1 MSSQRLITVLPP
13 ALMAAAAFA
22 LPLGGCSSRAASP
35 GSAPAV
41 PAVTVAP
48 PARELVQDSLQYT
61 GRVEAVQRVEVRSR
75 VSGYLSAIQFRD
87 GQLVKAGTP
96 LFVIDQRPFLAMRDR
111 ARAALAAAEARYQL
125 AHTQYERT
133 NSLQGSGAAS
143 AEDRDLAQG
152 EYDGAKAAVQVARAE
167 LRNAEL
173 ELEYSTVS
181 APITGR
187 ISDHRIDVGNYV
199 SGGGSQGGVLA
210 TIVATDTVRAM
221 VDLPEAD
228 YQRLRRNGA
237 LPKQVS
243 VSVQGVQATRQADI
257 DFVDSETSSRSG
269 TIRLR
274 ASVPNPDGV
283 LVPGYFAQVKVPVGP
298 RLERLLVP
306 DALVQNDQNRKLV
319 MVVDGDGKAVPR
331 AIETGALV
339 GNKRVV
345 LAGLAPDERVIV
357 SGAGRVK
364 PGERVT
370 ATPAPQGM

>member
-1 MSSQRLITVLPP
+1 MMPLL
-13 ALMAAAAFA
+13 AAAAFS

-35 GSAPAV
+35 AAAAPA
-41 PAVTVAP
+41 PSVTVAP
-48 PARELVQDSLQYT
+48 PAREPVQDTLQYT
-61 GRVEAVQRVEVRSR
+61 GRVEALQRVEVRSR
-75 VSGYLSAIQFRD
+75 VSGYLSAIQFKD

-111 ARAALAAAEARYQL
+111 ARAALAAAEARYRL
-125 AHTQYERT
+125 AHAQYERT

-143 AEDRDLAQG
+143 AEDRDQAQG
-152 EYDGAKAAVQVARAE
+152 EFDGAKAAVQVAKAE

-173 ELEYSTVS
+173 ELEYSTVT

-199 SGGGSQGGVLA
+199 SGGGAQGGVLA
-210 TIVATDTVRAM
+210 TIVASDTVRAT

-228 YQRLRRNGA
+228 YQRLRRTGA
-237 LPKQVS
+237 LPRQVS
-243 VSVQGVQATRQADI
+243 VGVEGEQAMRQADI
-257 DFVDSETSSRSG
+257 DFVDSESSSRTG

-274 ASVPNPDGV
+274 ASVPNPDGL

-298 RLERLLVP
+298 RTERLLVP
-306 DALVQNDQNRKLV
+306 DALIQNDQERKLV
-319 MVVDGDGKAVPR
+319 MVVDAEGKAVPR

-339 GNKRVV
+339 GHKRVV

-357 SGAGRVK
+357 GGAGRVK

-370 ATPAPQGM
+370 ATAAPQGM